1 MCYGDKEGDFME
13 FVAFYLGDINI
24 YWYGLIIVFALL
36 IGLGISKIMFKSVKG
51 KSSSIGSLSTFPLI
65 NAQPAGVMVLFSV
78 AKPNLTRLLV

>member
-36 IGLGISKIMFKSVKG
+36 IGLGISKIMFKFVCVVK
-51 KSSSIGSLSTFPLI
+51 I
-65 NAQPAGVMVLFSV
+65 NHANCIEENVF
-78 AKPNLTRLLV
+78 